1 MMTNDSLPQCFTK
14 IQMIIAVNTGNKI
27 TDVNPQA
34 DLVSDLG
41 LNLHIDLPEIIY
53 TLNYEYQAESLNMD
67 PEEIGEELKL
77 TDGQNVLELATIV
90 QEIRDLG

>member
-1 MMTNDSLPQCFTK
+1 MMTNNHLPQCFPK

-41 LNLHIDLPEIIY
+41 LNLPIDLPEIIY
-53 TLNYEYQAESLNMD
+53 TLNYEYQTENLNMD
-67 PEEIGEELKL
+67 PEEINEELEL
-77 TDGQNVLELATIV
+77 TGGQNVLELAKIV

>member
-1 MMTNDSLPQCFTK
+1 MMTNNHLPQCFSK

-41 LNLHIDLPEIIY
+41 LNLPIDLPEIIY
-53 TLNYEYQAESLNMD
+53 TLNYEYQTENLNMD
-67 PEEIGEELKL
+67 PEEINEELEL
-77 TDGQNVLELATIV
+77 TGGQNVLELAKIV